1 MMLLRFLLAAPP
13 AGGMRYR
20 LTIQRLEDREAYPMA
35 GTCFGDMRLAPYG
48 YHEYDRF
55 KEKLEMALRHCHMS
69 RP

>member
-1 MMLLRFLLAAPP
+1 
-13 AGGMRYR
+13 
-20 LTIQRLEDREAYPMA
+20 MA